1 MELKKLLIESF
12 GMKENQFIDEQ
23 TLIGLEQFDSMNHM
37 YFITNLEEKYNIEL
51 TGDEIVSL
59 QTIKDVKDIL
69 LNKGINQF

>member
-23 TLIGLEQFDSMNHM
+23 TLIGLEQFDSMNQM
-37 YFITNLEEKYNIEL
+37 YFITNLEEKFNIEL

>member
-1 MELKKLLIESF
+1 MELKKLLIESV

-37 YFITNLEEKYNIEL
+37 YFITNLEEKFNIEL
-51 TGDEIVSL
+51 TGEEIVSL

>member
-37 YFITNLEEKYNIEL
+37 YFITNLEEKFNIEL